1 MARCFL
7 VGMFEN
13 RHRNSPVQW
22 IGDEKVYSSSSPGN
36 QATGGPP
43 RYSAKPQHL
52 VSTSVV
58 GIADF
63 KLHTPQVADSLGV
76 RGGIG
81 AIGGQRRLWTAS
93 SALLMAYADVE
104 EQ

>member
-1 MARCFL
+1 MD
-7 VGMFEN
+7 
-13 RHRNSPVQW
+13 S
-22 IGDEKVYSSSSPGN
+22 DEKVYSSSSPGN

-63 KLHTPQVADSLGV
+63 KLHTPHVADSLGV
-76 RGGIG
+76 RVWNWGNWYPEAFLDCRVTSPDG
-81 AIGGQRRLWTAS
+81 L
-93 SALLMAYADVE
+93 
-104 EQ
+104 